1 MDGKRT
7 FTYVLAGIV
16 LALIIAM
23 FISPFASSYPD
34 GLEKVAENLGFID
47 KAEGIVSENYFII
60 PDYSFGAVSSEFWQT
75 AIAGFFGVLVI
86 LVIFGAVYFIYRTVA
101 KAKVNE

>member
-1 MDGKRT
+1 MDEKRT
-7 FTYVLAGIV
+7 STYVLAGIV
-16 LALIIAM
+16 LALIIAV

-60 PDYSFGAVSSEFWQT
+60 PDYSFGAVGSEFWQT

-86 LVIFGAVYFIYRTVA
+86 LVIFGAVYFIYRA
-101 KAKVNE
+101 VNKSKS